1 MSIDPPIEGY
11 GPGGTTKSRPVAIRL
26 GTRRAGGLH
35 NVTTSAAMGWT
46 HLRRLI
52 AECRAS
58 TRQMADDAR
67 QRWLSAAVTVLSA
80 VVTVAAATPAV
91 GQTLGPEATPEQC
104 RLLVVSPTIALTDV
118 GWDDNVFRV
127 NKGDHPVGD
136 FTATLS
142 PAAQA
147 SLQFGR
153 LNVTGRGRLGF
164 IYFQRTSQIN
174 SIDGDGGGRFAL
186 AIGRFLPYVGG
197 DYANARHD
205 RNFEIDLPIRRI
217 NSSWNTGVDL
227 RLSGKTSVG
236 VTSQRSHEQYEGD
249 TIFRDTD
256 VSDTLGLRSTINS
269 ARIRYRATP
278 LTSVGVVVEQDRSEF
293 VDAAERNS
301 DGGRVI
307 SVFEFQPRAAVSG
320 TAHVGVRRRTFVDG
334 TIPPFQGLVAGGDL
348 RYTLLGRTQFAVRGQ
363 RDLVPSYRADQRDY
377 LQSGLELAVTL
388 RLGSSWDVGG
398 TVGRFHL
405 DYGLEDPDASA
416 TAPFETV
423 YAHSVFIGYL
433 LEKTT
438 VNLRVER
445 QTRTSGSLADRDY
458 ESIRIL
464 SAMSYR
470 F

>member
-1 MSIDPPIEGY
+1 MHDSGGY
-11 GPGGTTKSRPVAIRL
+11 APQA
-26 GTRRAGGLH
+26 
-35 NVTTSAAMGWT
+35 
-46 HLRRLI
+46 
-52 AECRAS
+52 
-58 TRQMADDAR
+58 
-67 QRWLSAAVTVLSA
+67 VLSA

-91 GQTLGPEATPEQC
+91 GQTLGPEASAEQS
-104 RLLVVSPTIALTDV
+104 RFLVVSPTIALTDV

-127 NKGDHPVGD
+127 SKGDHPVGD

-174 SIDGDGGGRFAL
+174 SIDGDGGGRFEL

-205 RNFEIDLPIRRI
+205 RNLEIDLPIRRI

-236 VTSQRSHEQYEGD
+236 VTSQRSHEHYEGD

-256 VSDTLGLRSTINS
+256 LSDTLSSRSTING

-278 LTSVGVVVEQDRSEF
+278 LTTVGVVVEQDRSEF
-293 VDAAERNS
+293 VDAERNS

-307 SVFEFQPRAAVSG
+307 SVVEFQPLAAVSG

-334 TIPPFQGLVAGGDL
+334 TIPPFEGMVAGGDL
-348 RYTLLGRTQFAVRGQ
+348 GTPCW
-363 RDLVPSYRADQRDY
+363 DEPSS
-377 LQSGLELAVTL
+377 QSA
-388 RLGSSWDVGG
+388 
-398 TVGRFHL
+398 
-405 DYGLEDPDASA
+405 ASA
-416 TAPFETV
+416 TLHLLTGQISETI
-423 YAHSVFIGYL
+423 YKRASSC
-433 LEKTT
+433 
-438 VNLRVER
+438 R
-445 QTRTSGSLADRDY
+445 
-458 ESIRIL
+458 
-464 SAMSYR
+464 
-470 F
+470 